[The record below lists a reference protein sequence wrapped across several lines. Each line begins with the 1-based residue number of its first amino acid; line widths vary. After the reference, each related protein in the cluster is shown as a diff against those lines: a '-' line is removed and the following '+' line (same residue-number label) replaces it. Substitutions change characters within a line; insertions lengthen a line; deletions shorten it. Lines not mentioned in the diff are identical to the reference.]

1 MHIKMLLLHREL
13 LVTIQSSTA
22 GPGPDVIYRIP
33 EACPEYPRLSSSL
46 LASMPLSRDQIRM
59 IHSRSLSNA
68 SNITVTYPK
77 LPRLVSTAEE
87 NHEKELDH
95 GLV

>member
-22 GPGPDVIYRIP
+22 SPGPDVIYRIP
-33 EACPEYPRLSSSL
+33 EACPEFPRLSNSL
-46 LASMPLSRDQIRM
+46 LANMPISRDQIRT
-59 IHSRSLSNA
+59 IHSRALSNA
-68 SNITVTYPK
+68 SNISVTYPK
-77 LPRLVSTAEE
+77 LPRLVSTVEE
-87 NHEKELDH
+87 TYEKELDH